1 MKNVVVFGG
10 SGFLGSHVCDKLLES
25 DYNVSIFDKS
35 ESEFFNKKKN
45 IIIGDIL
52 SEEKVEKAVK
62 NANIVFNFAGLA
74 DIDAAKTDPIA
85 TVRYNILGN
94 TIILEAC
101 RKAGVDRFVFA
112 SSVYVYSNSG
122 GFYRCSKQACEQY
135 IENYHTMYDLDYTIL
150 RYGSLYG
157 PRSDLHNGIYR
168 FITQALTE
176 KKMVFR
182 GKADSIREFIHVE
195 DAAEGSVEI
204 LKPEYANQHI
214 ILSGNQSFSINELL
228 KMIKEI
234 LNNSAIQI
242 EFTPDEYDAHY
253 EMTPYTFNPKYGK
266 KLYPKLQRDFGQ
278 GVLQV
283 IDDIYKGIHPE
294 ETEQFGYLVGKN
306 KKGNKG
312 S

>member
-10 SGFLGSHVCDKLLES
+10 SGFLGSHVCDKLMES
-25 DYNVSIFDKS
+25 GYNVTIFDKS
-35 ESEFFNKKKN
+35 ESAFINRKQN
-45 IIIGDIL
+45 LIIGDIL

-74 DIDAAKTDPIA
+74 DIDAVKTAPIA

-94 TIILEAC
+94 TILLEAC

-112 SSVYVYSNSG
+112 SSVYVYSSSG

-135 IENYHTMYDLDYTIL
+135 IENYQTMYNLDYTIL

-168 FITQALTE
+168 FIQQALTD

-182 GKADSIREFIHVE
+182 GKADSKREFIHVE
-195 DAAEGSVEI
+195 DAAESSVEI

-214 ILSGNQSFSINELL
+214 ILSGNQSFTINELL

-234 LNNSAIQI
+234 LNNSAIKI

-266 KLYPKLQRDFGQ
+266 KMYPKLQRDFGQ
-278 GVLQV
+278 GILQV
-283 IDDIYKGIHPE
+283 IEDIYKGIHPK
-294 ETEQFGYLVGKN
+294 ETEQFGYLIDNN
-306 KKGNKG
+306 KKVKKRL
-312 S
+312 